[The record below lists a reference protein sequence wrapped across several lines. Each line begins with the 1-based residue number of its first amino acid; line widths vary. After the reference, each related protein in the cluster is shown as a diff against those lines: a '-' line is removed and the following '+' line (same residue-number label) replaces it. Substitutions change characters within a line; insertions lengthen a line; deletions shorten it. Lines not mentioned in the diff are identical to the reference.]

1 MKMLFALHLGCL
13 LTKSTNLLIPPRPP
27 QGVKVPA
34 TVEVHNL
41 FDLNKPAAGE
51 HQFFD
56 LNDPAVN
63 EHELLD
69 LNEST
74 GDEPSLA
81 TISSATCAVNHH
93 PVGVINP
100 RYSDEEPALWLSPQE
115 RFATAT
121 HTQPTDPKRTGNNLV
136 WNQVQNQSSINE
148 GLITPTSKPTS
159 HDFGSS
165 TPCQTDLND
174 ARNPQKDKQQINDS
188 SFMGRYEIPTNQERE
203 NRIPP
208 KSLNVIVDN
217 WEYVKASSPPKY
229 GLGKNVH
236 QRKALPGF
244 HQSKLLSSFL
254 NDLNQLTHPKS
265 DGFKFCITRENAPD
279 ILHVYLSWKLPYPG
293 GISRGTRRGALWK
306 IALSVSNEILAMGTR
321 HTFTHEIMGPLR
333 QRLAKYVINSII
345 DDHPAINLTQ
355 AQLGS
360 ALQYVT
366 NITKVVPFLIITH
379 HTLFNEHKSQ
389 RLDDKLVENVLAFLK
404 RFWEDTQNATSELRQ
419 NHSWSR
425 INAVILKSEDITRS
439 HREYRSSMSGIT
451 WYNMAWKIAFLWLKE
466 NNQNLDAGSEQETY
480 DSIVM
485 ELINRIIFY
494 ANYRDPQSFMQD
506 WGGSYTLEIE
516 KT

>member
-1 MKMLFALHLGCL
+1 MKMLLTLHFGFL
-13 LTKSTNLLIPPRPP
+13 LTKSTTLLIPPGPP

-34 TVEVHNL
+34 TVEVQNL

-51 HQFFD
+51 HHFFD
-56 LNDPAVN
+56 LNDPAVS
-63 EHELLD
+63 EHEFLD

-74 GDEPSLA
+74 RDEPSLA
-81 TISSATCAVNHH
+81 TISAATCAVNHH
-93 PVGVINP
+93 PVRVMNP
-100 RYSDEEPALWLSPQE
+100 QYSEEEPAPWLSPQE
-115 RFATAT
+115 RFATVIN
-121 HTQPTDPKRTGNNLV
+121 TQPTDPKHTGNNLL
-136 WNQVQNQSSINE
+136 WNKVQNQSSIHQ
-148 GLITPTSKPTS
+148 GLPTSQPTS

-165 TPCQTDLND
+165 TTCQNDLND
-174 ARNPQKDKQQINDS
+174 ARKPQKDKQKIDDS
-188 SFMGRYEIPTNQERE
+188 SCMARYEIPMSQERE
-203 NRIPP
+203 NRTPP

-229 GLGKNVH
+229 GLGKNIH
-236 QRKALPGF
+236 QRKALTGF
-244 HQSKLLSSFL
+244 HQSKLLLSLL
-254 NDLNQLTHPKS
+254 NDLNQLTHAKL

-279 ILHVYLSWKLPYPG
+279 ILHVYLGWKLPYPG

-306 IALSVSNEILAMGTR
+306 IALSVSNEILGMGTR
-321 HTFTHEIMGPLR
+321 HTFTHEIIGPLR
-333 QRLAKYVINSII
+333 QKLTKYVINSIT
-345 DDHPAINLTQ
+345 DDHPEINLTQ

-389 RLDDKLVENVLAFLK
+389 RLDDNLVENILAFVK

-466 NNQNLDAGSEQETY
+466 NNQNLEAGSEQETY

-516 KT
+516 KS